1 MPFLGIFALHMIKKL
16 LKYLLPV
23 YLWAAFL
30 VCQLGYCQIKTDKK
44 PKAATAETATVTSKE
59 KPSPEA
65 ATKSVNLVKNTVK
78 LDSIGRDETALVPEQ
93 VDQDSICTE
102 ENYIF
107 KRYKRKAH
115 ASYYSDRLKGRR
127 TASGQRFDNNK
138 WTAAHKK
145 LPMGT
150 KLRVTNEANG
160 KSIMVTIN
168 DRGPFSRV
176 RDIDLTKRA
185 FRHLSNGGGSGSM
198 IVTLEIAEEKTPVAT
213 EKTEKNLTKP
223 EKSKTEKGKTEKPV
237 LAIPL

>member
-1 MPFLGIFALHMIKKL
+1 MRKKHL
-16 LKYLLPV
+16 NYLLPF
-23 YLWAAFL
+23 YFL
-30 VCQLGYCQIKTDKK
+30 TALLLCQLGHSQIKTDKK
-44 PKAATAETATVTSKE
+44 PKAATPETTTAVSKE
-59 KPSPEA
+59 KPGAETLA
-65 ATKSVNLVKNTVK
+65 KTVSVVKNAVK
-78 LDSIGRDETALVPEQ
+78 LDSIGRDETALVPEA

-127 TASGQRFDNNK
+127 TASGQRFDNSK

-198 IVTLEIAEEKTPVAT
+198 IVTLEIAEEKTPVST
-213 EKTEKNLTKP
+213 EKSEKNLTKP
-223 EKSKTEKGKTEKPV
+223 EKSKTEKSKTEKTA